1 LALLVDPVHLDFSA
15 EEGVSWQE
23 EEEEEVERDQ
33 ILSLVELEHRH

>member
-1 LALLVDPVHLDFSA
+1 LLLDQVHLDFSA
-15 EEGVSWQE
+15 EEGVSWQ

>member
-23 EEEEEVERDQ
+23 EEEEVELDQ
-33 ILSLVELEHRH
+33 ILSLVELELRH